1 MPVLNESPTVETVIP
16 LCPWCEEPLDGLCIN
31 GLHAACSVAYN
42 KELSE
47 WETGLLE
54 VME

>member
-1 MPVLNESPTVETVIP
+1 MPVLDELPAVEVLVP
-16 LCPWCEEPLDGLCIN
+16 LCLWCEESLDGLCTN
-31 GLHAACSVAYN
+31 GLHVVCGEAYN